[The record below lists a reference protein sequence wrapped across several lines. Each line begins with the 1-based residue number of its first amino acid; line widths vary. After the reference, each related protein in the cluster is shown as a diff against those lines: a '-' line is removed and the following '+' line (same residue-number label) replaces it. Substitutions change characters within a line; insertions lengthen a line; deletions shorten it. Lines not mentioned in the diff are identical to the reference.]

1 MTEIRVIKFRYGMK
15 IEPYS
20 NIKGAAAAKKRSG
33 VSQAGDFS
41 SILDAFE
48 TDAASQSG
56 GLSNVAPLS
65 SLSGMLALQEISEE
79 EIRRKKLVK
88 QGDDMLDSLEQLR
101 RRLLMGTLPMQTL
114 HDINHQLSL
123 QKQTVADP
131 HLLAIM
137 DEIELR
143 TAVELT
149 KLEMAIASKSEIY

>member
-1 MTEIRVIKFRYGMK
+1 MKVDAYG
-15 IEPYS
+15 
-20 NIKGAAAAKKRSG
+20 NIKATNATKRRSG

-48 TDAASQSG
+48 TDGASHAGS
-56 GLSNVAPLS
+56 LTNVAAPS
-65 SLSGMLALQEISEE
+65 SLSGMLALQEISDE

-101 RRLLMGTLPMQTL
+101 RRLLLGTLPMQVL
-114 HDINHQLSL
+114 HDINKQLSL
-123 QKQTVADP
+123 KRQEVADP
-131 HLLAIM
+131 RLIAIM

-143 TAVELT
+143 TAVELA